1 MSKYDLLI
9 TGGRVLDPANELDEV
24 CDIAISDGYIEK
36 VQKEIDPSFG
46 KSVEDWT
53 GNWIIPGFIDTH
65 VHVGGPRSELE
76 WSRPGQLSAR
86 PLSAALAH
94 RTTP

>member
-24 CDIAISDGYIEK
+24 CDIAISNGYIEK

-46 KSVEDWT
+46 KSVEINRLDHT
-53 GNWIIPGFIDTH
+53 CC
-65 VHVGGPRSELE
+65 ELFSQCVRHNLCSHE
-76 WSRPGQLSAR
+76 WSTKAR
-86 PLSAALAH
+86 KI
-94 RTTP
+94 